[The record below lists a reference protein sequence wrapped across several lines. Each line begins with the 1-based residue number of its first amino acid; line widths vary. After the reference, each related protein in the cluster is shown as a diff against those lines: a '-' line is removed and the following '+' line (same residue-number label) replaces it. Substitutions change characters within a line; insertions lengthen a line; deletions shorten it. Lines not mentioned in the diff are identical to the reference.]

1 MLQLDPGC
9 VMGKSQPCVPLHP
22 HRGLVLPCMCQLGGG
37 VGASP
42 ITCMGSK
49 EWGWMDGWT
58 DGQMDRR
65 MSRWEDEWMKGWR

>member
-1 MLQLDPGC
+1 
-9 VMGKSQPCVPLHP
+9 MGLRIRDAAVGPWVHDGKIPALCPPASTSGFGPSLHVPI
-22 HRGLVLPCMCQLGGG
+22 GGG

-65 MSRWEDEWMKGWR
+65 MSR